1 MPASISPVPAED
13 PDGRPIPRDRRFNFQ
28 PLSPDQRPRR
38 GLSRGRALVRA
49 SVRERWYTTRSRTAP
64 TPPRLRSVPEDV
76 AANVTRSE
84 QDLSHHRS
92 NDDVFDV
99 PSTCS
104 LAWDSQYN
112 DLQSST
118 PALPCNPTTSTQFD
132 LTIPSEHEVTVQEE
146 HVDSD
151 EYLSP
156 EDTEMATNSS
166 QTPAGAGPSI
176 TLQDLLVTLQKIV
189 MTYQDDYCD
198 LDSDSVDTTS
208 LQAYLRRATEAK
220 NAAQDCIFKLQRSG
234 LPEWEEI
241 KDDAATAKR
250 GLIAFIRSSQKA
262 LKEREDQQQQVDRE
276 EREAQRQDA
285 AQSAAMDMSLAPAE
299 RQRSKGATLKV
310 SRVASNTAELTAE
323 IKQLVEELNVI
334 SDYKP
339 ETNAQFTA
347 HSEKLDGLV
356 LKVKSLKS
364 DSHNLCSDAMDVNM
378 EDAVIE
384 LDKVTVTLRRVEREA
399 LTSLQDLKESF
410 GPVKSA
416 GNADVPIPKFNGKPG
431 EGLDFYTFSKQ
442 WTQYCD
448 ARPNSK
454 SEYLRILIYKSLEG
468 PARTA
473 AMGADNVKEVMDR
486 LKVQYGNVRML
497 FRTKVSAIVKTGAC
511 KGTNLQRREWTI
523 EIRQKLIDLQELSEQ
538 HNLTNTLY
546 YSDVREIVEENL
558 TASMRKDFID
568 LCLADGRLEDPE
580 ISHEEGTFALL
591 LEYLQDAI
599 TRLNFMVNH
608 ESNHGRNLQ
617 EGEGKRETSKA
628 STPPPRA
635 NKPSAAHNNQGKN
648 KAFTVQQADGNKAKM
663 DDGTPGQSGTK
674 ATKQKRKKGPKLH
687 IAAAY
692 EDPKP
697 VKCVLCRG
705 GEHTHIF
712 YCPEFAKTTLTKS
725 RRAMCYKTFTCF
737 RCLRTDA
744 ALDMNDRKAWFRKH
758 EIHCQTEWACNVGNC
773 EKKDKYD
780 QFHFI
785 MCLWH
790 TEENAKKEDEFKKW
804 CDKDKLP
811 TAAKFFYCFPDLYNV
826 MPAVQPVHHKIGGFD
841 LEPDVAHPSIF
852 LLQNITVND
861 RKLLVF
867 YDSGCMTAAIST
879 TAAATMESVNV
890 RPGPSTMCV
899 AGGDV
904 IQIPGGDEQ
913 VVIPMTEKK
922 GYATL
927 TAVCMDQVTSPFP
940 TWHISKA
947 WDEIIS
953 EFQTEFPELDAKRD
967 LPTPPA
973 EVGGKEVDLII
984 GIKYYKYFPKPLY
997 ALPSGLTIYLTRLT
1011 ASNNENCILGGPHQ
1025 AWRHCVSSSNSLGVK
1040 NFLSAEVRA
1049 FYYQAST
1056 LNFSNHGL
1064 QHLPE
1069 DDTDDDTEGLLEHV
1083 PEVDDEDSE
1092 ARRREQCTYKHCN
1105 WHEDE
1110 KDYIIPTSWDLT
1122 NSIYT
1127 AATEANEY
1135 EHLHDVGSEITY
1147 RCSRCRNCH
1156 QCRNGEKLEFVSLK
1170 EEAEQALIE
1179 DSVYYI
1185 PERGV
1190 IEAKL
1195 PFILPP
1201 EKNLNPNRHIALKV
1215 LCSQVT
1221 QANKDE
1227 QARLDIIA
1235 SHEKL
1240 RSHGHVCD
1248 STELATEE
1256 FESLKH
1262 NPPGTYYIPWRA
1274 VHKQG
1279 SVSTPTRIVFDASA
1293 KTPQGESLNN
1303 ILAKGTNTLANLNSK
1318 LLRFRLSASGFSA
1331 DIRMAYNAIKLHP
1344 SQYKYQLYLWQE
1356 ELDPDN
1362 PVKTMVVKTVIYGV
1376 RPSGNQLTAGF
1387 SQLADFVQENLPEHL
1402 AGAKALRDDSYV
1414 DDILHPSPSHEEA
1427 VKTARSLEMV
1437 LSLAGM
1443 KVKGF
1448 TFPGSPPT
1456 EEVSTDGTTVG
1467 LIGHVWEP
1475 EPDIISP
1482 DIKPLFFGRV
1492 KRGKL
1497 PTLAGG
1503 DFTEALK
1510 ENFTRRT
1517 VLSKVMAVYDPVGLL
1532 TAVTSR
1538 FKLDL
1543 HGLCKQETLDWDDKI
1558 PDEYLMSWVK
1568 NINDIQKLRQ
1578 IKFRRTIIPPDAATD
1593 KVSLLVSCDASQNL
1607 AVTTVHGRVKR
1618 ISGEYSCQ
1626 LLTAK
1631 SRIVNHSTVPKG
1643 ELRAAVMGAS
1653 LGHVA
1658 KYNLEKNYEDT
1669 LYCTDSTIALYW
1681 IVQDQRALQTFV
1693 RNSVIEIRRF
1703 SDITQW
1709 YHVGT
1714 DDNIADLGTREAE
1727 VNDIAQTSEWQDGK
1741 SWMKREFAKMPL
1753 KTVSSITLDN
1763 EEKRL
1768 AGLETKIKEILGCAV
1783 PMYSNKTVDRYKY
1796 SQYLVDPIRYDW
1808 LKLLRIIGYILKFV
1822 KKKIPSWKPD
1832 WFGPAKESVTDP
1844 DPHPCYTRNL
1854 TEVDIIHAENYIFF
1868 KATAEIKQ
1876 FWSSKEIKENTL
1888 MKNSILYYVGRIVD
1902 NTIIDSPDDA
1912 FFDVQ
1917 PLSFVKPVVC
1927 RHSPVAYAVMLH
1939 AHARLA
1945 RHKGVNFTLRE
1956 SRTVAYILQART
1968 LAVDVDNSCRPCKK
1982 YKARLAECELGKI
1995 NENRITIAPPFYS
2008 TQTDLFGPLEAQC
2021 EHNHRSKV
2029 KLWGAVFKCTAT
2041 GAIAINAMQ
2050 SYSTAAYLQAYTRF
2064 ASRYGHC
2071 THLAIDQG
2079 SQLMSAAKSMEISMV
2094 DLTDNLAST
2103 YQVGIKHTSCSV
2115 QGHNQ
2120 QGQVERSIHEIK
2132 RLLERVYQGLKL
2144 DILSHETCFQ
2154 WVANELNNL
2163 PHSIGNRT
2171 DNLEHIDLITP
2182 NRILLGRNNRRAL
2195 SGYAR
2200 IESNSRLVGQIDSV
2214 YKAWWAA
2221 WLNQRLAD
2229 FIPRPNKWHNTTRPV
2244 KVKDIVIYLK
2254 EAPEQH
2260 FGEPVWKIGKIV
2272 KVHTSKDDDVIRNVT
2287 IQYKNS
2293 SEKSFRYT
2301 RRSVRSIAVVFSEDE
2316 LDLVQ
2321 QVEQAS
2327 QEATKQLQQ
2336 EQEPQDDRVPELI
2349 DKV

>member
-1 MPASISPVPAED
+1 M
-13 PDGRPIPRDRRFNFQ
+13 
-28 PLSPDQRPRR
+28 
-38 GLSRGRALVRA
+38 
-49 SVRERWYTTRSRTAP
+49 
-64 TPPRLRSVPEDV
+64 PEDV
-76 AANVTRSE
+76 AVNVSRSQ
-84 QDLSHHRS
+84 QDLPLHRS
-92 NDDVFDV
+92 NDDVFEV

-104 LAWDSQYN
+104 LAWDSQY
-112 DLQSST
+112 DVLHAST
-118 PALPCNPTTSTQFD
+118 PTQPCNPTTSTQFD
-132 LTIPSEHEVTVQEE
+132 ISIAPLHNLTVQEE
-146 HVDSD
+146 HADSD
-151 EYLSP
+151 EYHSP
-156 EDTEMATNSS
+156 EDTDMASNHS
-166 QTPAGAGPSI
+166 QAQAAPGPAT
-176 TLQDLLVTLQKIV
+176 TLQDHMVTLQKIV

-198 LDSDSVDTTS
+198 LDPDSVDTPS

-220 NAAQDCIFKLQRSG
+220 NAAQDCIFKLQRTST
-234 LPEWEEI
+234 PEWEEM
-241 KDDAATAKR
+241 KEQAAVAKR
-250 GLIAFIRSSQKA
+250 GLIAFIRSSQKT
-262 LKEREDQQQQVDRE
+262 LKEREDRQLQIDRE

-285 AQSAAMDMSLAPAE
+285 AQTAAMDISLQPAE
-299 RQRSKGATLKV
+299 RQRSKGATLKAN
-310 SRVASNTAELTAE
+310 RVTNNTAMLTAE

-334 SDYKP
+334 ADYRP

-347 HSEKLDGLV
+347 HSDKLDGLV
-356 LKVKSLKS
+356 LKVKSVKS

-384 LDKVTVTLRRVEREA
+384 LDKVTVTLRRAEREA
-399 LTSLQDLKESF
+399 LTSLQELKETF

-416 GNADVPIPKFNGKPG
+416 GNADVPVPKFNGKPG
-431 EGLDFYTFSKQ
+431 EGLDFYTFNKQ

-448 ARPNSK
+448 ARPNSN
-454 SEYLRILIYKSLEG
+454 SEYLRILIYKCLDP

-473 AMGADNVKEVMDR
+473 AMGATNVKEVLDR

-523 EIRQKLIDLQELSEQ
+523 DIRQKLVDLQELSEQ

-558 TASMRKDFID
+558 TASMRKDYID

-580 ISHEEGTFALL
+580 ITHEEGTFALL
-591 LEYLQDAI
+591 LEYLNDAI

-617 EGEGKRETSKA
+617 EGEGKREIQKS
-628 STPPPRA
+628 SNPPPRA
-635 NKPSAAHNNQGKN
+635 NKPNATHKEGKT
-648 KAFTVQQADGNKAKM
+648 KAFTVQKVDGNQAKM
-663 DDGTPGQSGTK
+663 DDGKSGEKNTK
-674 ATKQKRKKGPKLH
+674 PKRKRVPKLH

-697 VKCVLCRG
+697 IKCSLCKG
-705 GEHTHIF
+705 GEHTHIY
-712 YCPEFAKTTLTKS
+712 YCPEFAKTTLTKA

-737 RCLRTDA
+737 RCLRMDA
-744 ALDMNDRKAWFRKH
+744 ALDMNDRKAWYRKH
-758 EIHCQTEWACNVGNC
+758 EVHCQTEWACNVGNC
-773 EKKDKYD
+773 EGKDKYD

-790 TEENAKKEDEFKKW
+790 TEENAKKEDEFKKA
-804 CDKDKLP
+804 CDKNKLP
-811 TAAKFFYCFPDLYNV
+811 TAARFFYCFPDMYNV
-826 MPAVQPVHHKIGGFD
+826 MPIQPVHHKIGGFEV
-841 LEPDVAHPSIF
+841 EPDIAHPSIF

-861 RKLLVF
+861 RKILIF
-867 YDSGCMTAAIST
+867 YDSGCMTAAINT

-913 VVIPMTEKK
+913 VIIPMTDKK
-922 GYATL
+922 GYATV

-940 TWHISKA
+940 TWHIAKA
-947 WDEIIS
+947 WEEIVI
-953 EFQTEFPELDAKRD
+953 EFQAEFPELNPEKDI
-967 LPTPPA
+967 PA
-973 EVGGKEVDLII
+973 RPSEVGGKEVDLII
-984 GIKYYKYFPKPLY
+984 GIKYYKYYPRPLY
-997 ALPSGLTIYLTRLT
+997 ALPSGLTVYHTRLT
-1011 ASNNENCILGGPHQ
+1011 ASNDENCILGGPHQ
-1025 AWRHCVSSSNSLGVK
+1025 AWSHCVSSSNTLGVR

-1049 FYYQAST
+1049 FYYMAST

-1069 DDTDDDTEGLLEHV
+1069 DDPVDDIEGLVQHI
-1083 PEVDDEDSE
+1083 PEVDDEYSGLKSKED
-1092 ARRREQCTYKHCN
+1092 CIYKHCT
-1105 WHEDE
+1105 WHEE
-1110 KDYIIPTSWDLT
+1110 GKEYIIPNSWDLT

-1127 AATEANEY
+1127 AATEANDY
-1135 EHLHDVGSEITY
+1135 EKLHDIGSEVTY

-1156 QCRNGEKLEFVSLK
+1156 QCRDGEKLEYVSLK

-1185 PERGV
+1185 PEKGI

-1201 EKNLNPNRHIALKV
+1201 EKHLNPNRHIAMKV

-1248 STELATEE
+1248 ATELDEE
-1256 FESLKH
+1256 EYENLKV

-1274 VHKQG
+1274 VHKHG

-1344 SQYKYQLYLWQE
+1344 SQYKHQLYLWQE

-1387 SQLADFVQENLPEHL
+1387 SQLADFVEQNLPEHL
-1402 AGAKALRDDSYV
+1402 PGAKALRDDSYV

-1448 TFPGSPPT
+1448 TFPGSIPP
-1456 EEVSTDGTTVG
+1456 EDVSTDGRTVG

-1482 DIKPLFFGRV
+1482 DIKPLFFGRI

-1497 PTLAGG
+1497 PTLTEGN
-1503 DFTEALK
+1503 FTDALK

-1517 VLSKVMAVYDPVGLL
+1517 VLSKVMAVYDPIGLL

-1543 HGLCKQETLDWDDKI
+1543 HGLCKQENLDWDDKI
-1558 PDEYLMSWVK
+1558 PEKYLLTWIK
-1568 NINDIQKLRQ
+1568 NIDDIQLLRQ
-1578 IKFRRTIIPPDAATD
+1578 IKFRRAIIPPDAASD

-1607 AVTTVHGRVKR
+1607 AVATVHARVKR
-1618 ISGEYSCQ
+1618 NNGEYSCQ

-1653 LGHVA
+1653 LSHVV

-1669 LYCTDSTIALYW
+1669 LYCTDSTITLYW
-1681 IVQDQRALQTFV
+1681 IVQDQRALQTYV

-1703 SDITQW
+1703 SDISQW
-1709 YHVGT
+1709 YHIST
-1714 DDNIADLGTREAE
+1714 DNNIADLGTREAE
-1727 VNDIAQTSEWQDGK
+1727 VTDIAEKSEWQDGK
-1741 SWMKREFAKMPL
+1741 LWMRGNIASMPL
-1753 KTVSSITLDN
+1753 KSVSSITLDN

-1768 AGLETKIKEILGCAV
+1768 AGLETKIKEILGCTIPV
-1783 PMYSNKTVDRYKY
+1783 YSNKTVDRYKY
-1796 SQYLVDPIRYDW
+1796 SRYLVDPIRYDW

-1822 KKKIPSWKPD
+1822 KRKLPSWKPD
-1832 WFGPAKESVTDP
+1832 WFGPATESDTDP
-1844 DPHPCYTRNL
+1844 DPQPCYTNNL

-1868 KATAEIKQ
+1868 KTTAEVKQ
-1876 FWSSKEIKENTL
+1876 FWSSKEIKENT
-1888 MKNSILYYVGRIVD
+1888 MVKNSILYYVGRIVD
-1902 NTIIDSPDDA
+1902 NTLIDSPDDA

-1927 RHSPVAYAVMLH
+1927 RHSPVAYAIMMH

-1968 LAVDVDNSCRPCKK
+1968 LAVDVDSNCRPCKK

-2021 EHNHRSKV
+2021 EHNHRSKL

-2079 SQLMSAAKSMEISMV
+2079 SQLMQAVKSMEISMV
-2094 DLTDNLAST
+2094 DLTDNLSST
-2103 YQVGIKHTSCSV
+2103 YQVGIKHTSCAV

-2120 QGQVERSIHEIK
+2120 QGQVERSIQEIK

-2154 WVANELNNL
+2154 WIANELNNL

-2195 SGYAR
+2195 SGYAK

-2214 YKAWWAA
+2214 YKAWWSA
-2221 WLNQRLAD
+2221 WLNQCLAD
-2229 FIPRPNKWHNTTRPV
+2229 FIPRPNKWHNTSRPV

-2254 EAPEQH
+2254 ETPEQH
-2260 FGEPVWKIGKIV
+2260 FGEPVWKIGKVV
-2272 KVHTSKDDDVIRNVT
+2272 KVHTSKDDDIIRNVT

-2301 RRSVRSIAVVFSEDE
+2301 RRSVRSIAVVYSEDE
-2316 LDLVQ
+2316 LDIVQ
-2321 QVEQAS
+2321 QVEHAA
-2327 QEATKQLQQ
+2327 QEAAKQLLQ
-2336 EQEPQDDRVPELI
+2336 EQEPNGERVPELI
-2349 DKV
+2349 DKHPDQDRK